1 MADAWSQKEIELI
14 VSDYLEMLKL
24 ELSQQSYKKAAHNR
38 DLRENLQNRSKQ
50 SVEYKHRNISAI
62 LRELGA
68 PSIDG
73 YKPATNY
80 QRQLLPQMVESMFAD
95 RSDLQVLIEKQVE
108 ATPQP
113 LAMPSVEDL
122 VKRLVAAPEKRPP
135 DSYQTVNE
143 QKANIARKYDYLER
157 DARNRKLGLLGEEF
171 AVAYEKARLIIA
183 GKDSLADKIEHTS
196 VERGDGP
203 GFDIRS
209 FEADGSDRL
218 IEVKT
223 TRFGL
228 YTPFYLSENERRVS
242 QYSKEQYQLY
252 RVFNFGKDTGL
263 FTLPGAVESNIN
275 LSPTQY
281 IARF

>member
-14 VSDYLEMLKL
+14 VADYLEMLKL
-24 ELSQQSYKKAAHNR
+24 ELSQQSYNKAAHNR

-95 RSDLQVLIEKQVE
+95 SSDLQVLIEKQVE

-171 AVAYEKARLIIA
+171 ALAYEKARLIIA

-196 VERGDGP
+196 VEKGDGT

-242 QYSKEQYQLY
+242 QYRKEQYQLY

-263 FTLPGAVESNIN
+263 FTLPGAVESHIN
-275 LSPTQY
+275 LLPTQY

>member
-14 VSDYLEMLKL
+14 VADYLEMLKL
-24 ELSQQSYKKAAHNR
+24 ELSQQSYNKAAHNR

-62 LRELGA
+62 LRELGV

-80 QRQLLPQMVESMFAD
+80 QRQLLPQMVGSMFAD
-95 RSDLQVLIEKQVE
+95 RSDLQVLIEKQIE

-113 LAMPSVEDL
+113 LAMPSVEGL

-135 DSYQTVNE
+135 DSYQAVNE
-143 QKANIARKYDYLER
+143 QKASIARKYDYLER

-171 AVAYEKARLIIA
+171 ALAYEKARLIIA
-183 GKDSLADKIEHTS
+183 GKDTLADRIEHTS
-196 VERGDGP
+196 VETGDGT

-242 QYSKEQYQLY
+242 QYRKEQYQLY

-263 FTLPGAVESNIN
+263 FTLPGAVENNIN